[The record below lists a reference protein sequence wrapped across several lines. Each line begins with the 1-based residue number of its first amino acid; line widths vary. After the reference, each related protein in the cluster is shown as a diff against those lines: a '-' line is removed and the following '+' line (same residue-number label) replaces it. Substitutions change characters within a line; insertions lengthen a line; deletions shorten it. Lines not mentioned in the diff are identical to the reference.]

1 MAFAGGDDLSAILE
15 ISSRVAK
22 AADRLAF
29 QAAVE
34 GDIRSDSFA
43 EEVDMLVTA
52 INMGI
57 MDFDPS
63 KRGEMLRAVVSLS
76 KQSEL
81 AALIRPIEP
90 FLRRFFSVFD
100 IVGVLETNNE
110 YLEPETAYLTRRLI
124 GQVPAKIVFAPGATF
139 LHRATG
145 WGTLG
150 HATIAGGELTYTQDA
165 TIPTSDYAG
174 AKVMLVVNSQG
185 ANDTVLRITA
195 KKFDGATDTIQK
207 TIPGGTSSGD
217 FEFLSET
224 MLYVAI
230 ESVELVSGGNDGDS
244 YSFQS
249 RRWREMGGIS

>member
-1 MAFAGGDDLSAILE
+1 MGGPGAILAIKD
-15 ISSRVAK
+15 ISSRIAK
-22 AADRLAF
+22 IADYLAS
-29 QAAVE
+29 QAAVD
-34 GDIRSDSFA
+34 GDIKPDSFA
-43 EEVDMLVTA
+43 EEV
-52 INMGI
+52 N
-57 MDFDPS
+57 
-63 KRGEMLRAVVSLS
+63 
-76 KQSEL
+76 EL
-81 AALIRPIEP
+81 AASVNNAPGIYEPHEKAAILAALSSFAKQKELSALLRPIETL
-90 FLRRFFSVFD
+90 LRKLFSVYD
-100 IVGVLETNNE
+100 VVGILKANYD
-110 YLEPETAYLTRRLI
+110 YLEPETAYLMRRLI
-124 GQVPAKIVFAPGATF
+124 GQVPAQVVFAPGGTF
-139 LHRATG
+139 LQRSTA
-145 WGTLG
+145 WATLG
-150 HATIAGGELTYTQDA
+150 TASISGGELTYTQDA